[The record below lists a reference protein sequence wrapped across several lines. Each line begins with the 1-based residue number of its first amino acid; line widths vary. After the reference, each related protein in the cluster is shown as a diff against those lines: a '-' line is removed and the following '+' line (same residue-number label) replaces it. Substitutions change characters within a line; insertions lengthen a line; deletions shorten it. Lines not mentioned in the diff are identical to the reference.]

1 MGWYDCLQQA
11 LDYIEDHL
19 TDELSIE
26 DVAAQAYLS
35 PFHFQHVFSALCGMP
50 LGEYIRCRRLT
61 LAAQELSGPEYLP
74 MLLTAAALVLL
85 GMGLSCLRARGK
97 EARG

>member
-1 MGWYDCLQQA
+1 MPPVLMPQGLRKFID
-11 LDYIEDHL
+11 
-19 TDELSIE
+19 
-26 DVAAQAYLS
+26 LS
-35 PFHFQHVFSALCGMP
+35 PVSRMREL
-50 LGEYIRCRRLT
+50 

-85 GMGLSCLRARGK
+85 GMGLYCLRARGK